1 LLLVGPQQQRLG
13 VDQLQVQLATNISP
27 AATAWL
33 NELYDGTTS
42 SMQHLPD
49 LQAAAAV
56 QQQQQAQAA
65 LLQSLRQQQEH
76 LSSSSSS
83 SEGGCCGS
91 NGGSNGHQQLPEV
104 TDALLQHIMD
114 VVRYNAYSDL
124 HDDLAAAAA
133 AGRNPVSLIGL
144 YPEFSFFNHSCVPNC
159 INWVLPGEPRAM
171 VVRAARNIPAGE
183 QATISYL
190 GGPQLLPLS
199 GRQQA
204 LGNFGF
210 VCR

>member
-1 LLLVGPQQQRLG
+1 
-13 VDQLQVQLATNISP
+13 
-27 AATAWL
+27 
-33 NELYDGTTS
+33 
-42 SMQHLPD
+42 
-49 LQAAAAV
+49 LQAAVAV

-65 LLQSLRQQQEH
+65 LLQSLRQQQDH

-83 SEGGCCGS
+83 SGGGDSGCCGS
-91 NGGSNGHQQLPEV
+91 DGGSSGHQQLLEV
-104 TDALLQHIMD
+104 TDALLQRIMD

-133 AGRNPVSLIGL
+133 AAQDPVSLIGL